1 MHVNKRI
8 CLPALALSIA
18 ASMMIM
24 RAAMAGKA
32 ESGMPR
38 DYQQISEMW
47 ATGRSPWVVWDRA
60 KA

>member
-24 RAAMAGKA
+24 RAAMASKA

-38 DYQQISEMW
+38 DYQHMLTTLRQ
-47 ATGRSPWVVWDRA
+47 ARRLQG
-60 KA
+60 